1 MGIRFIFGRAG
12 AGKSHYCLEQINK
25 KLNNQDKNKLILLV
39 PDQYTFQTE
48 KKLLEAIGEKAL
60 LRAEVLSF
68 KRMAT
73 RVFDSCGGRA
83 INVIEDSGKNM
94 LIYKLLKD
102 KGEEL
107 QYFSKISKKQGFVGT
122 VSKSITEFKKYN
134 ISEEI
139 LREKEL
145 QIDKDELKEKISDL
159 LNIYESFNGAL
170 HKEYIDSE
178 DILTILANKL
188 RECTL
193 YNGAEVWVDEF
204 TTFTPQQIEVLKVL
218 AKQCKNINITL
229 CSDGEDSSKGGE
241 ADIFSVI
248 TSTEN
253 KIIKMMQEN
262 NISYK
267 EPVYLNNKNIYRFK
281 ESNELEHLE
290 KYFFN
295 YPFKIYKGK
304 NKDVRLYKANNNYN
318 EIEWVAQDILRLVR
332 DKGYRYK
339 DIAVVCREI
348 DSYDKITSVIFN
360 EYNIPYFLDK
370 KRDILSNPLVVL
382 IISALEILISNWS
395 YESVFKYV
403 KSGLITLESQFID
416 KLENYILANGIKG
429 YKWTKNLLEE
439 DEREFTQEEIEIAE
453 YMEEIRRPII
463 KLYNKIKGNTTVI
476 KYCTALYEFL
486 LEINAFETMDSWL
499 EKFNRLGMQD
509 KIKEY
514 TQVPSIVMDMLD
526 QAVEV
531 LGDEEVDLKTFSKL
545 LVSGF
550 EEKEI
555 GVIPMSLDQVNIGD
569 IARIKGRDVKALYVV
584 GANDGVLPSANKDE
598 GILSDEDRIELK
610 NLGIELASDTRS
622 RIFEEQF
629 MVYTAL
635 TIPSNYLM
643 ITYPMADFEG
653 KSLRPSI
660 IIPRLKKILPNMQEE
675 SEIYYNHIKE
685 CDLYYDKYHNITA
698 PIPTF
703 NELIEALRRK
713 YEKEE
718 IEEHWK
724 EAFKWF
730 EESEEFKDRTN
741 VVFNGLNYTNLV
753 ERIPREKIK
762 ELYSNENGRL
772 MFSVSRIEKYAQCPF
787 GYYVQYGLKA
797 KDRKVYEFSAPDLG
811 SFMHEILDQFTNKI
825 KKENIHWS
833 ELTKDRCSEIVNEL
847 VNNKLRNE
855 TNSILNSNKKYQYFS
870 ERFKKTITKSV
881 TVISEQ
887 MRRGEFDVFKNEFD
901 FGDFK
906 DSDPIKLE
914 LPSNETVYLKGRVDR
929 IDKVE
934 LDGETYIRIVDYKSG
949 SKSFDLNELYY
960 GLQIQLLVYLDAILK
975 SSDKILKTECM
986 PGAILYF
993 KIDNPI
999 IQSKKALSE
1008 EEIQTE
1014 VLKKLKMD
1022 GLLLK
1027 DAKVVKAMDNEMETY
1042 SLIVPAAFKKDGD
1055 FTSTSAVVTKEQFDI
1070 LRKYVNDKMIEIC
1083 EEMLSGDIK
1092 IEPCKSSK
1100 VTYCDYCDYSSICQ
1114 FDTSLKD
1121 NKYKI
1126 ILKKKKDDLWKSMVD
1141 KVKEEEGE

>member
-304 NKDVRLYKANNNYN
+304 NKDVRLYKANNKYN

-675 SEIYYNHIKE
+675 SEIWNRNLE
-685 CDLYYDKYHNITA
+685 SDKYYSITA
-698 PIPTF
+698 PTPTF
-703 NELIEALRRK
+703 NELIEALRRE